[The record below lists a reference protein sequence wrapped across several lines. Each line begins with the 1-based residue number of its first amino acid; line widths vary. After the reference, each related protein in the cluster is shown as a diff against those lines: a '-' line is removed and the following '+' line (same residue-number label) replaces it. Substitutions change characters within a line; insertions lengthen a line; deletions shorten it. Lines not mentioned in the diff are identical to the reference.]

1 MIDAKRL
8 LEQFLGSAGGGMPG
22 QNRDGHR
29 GGQSSGGGLLGSV
42 QDLARNNPML
52 SGGAAGGLA
61 ALLLGSKKGRKLAG
75 SALKWGGIA
84 AIGGL
89 AYKAYRDYQ
98 AGQVAQNAPQHPA
111 PQQPAS
117 YQTAPYQGAG
127 YQAPTHLGQ
136 GVPVLPPPADSPF
149 ALENA
154 PQGADVFAL
163 ELVAAM
169 INAAKADGHID
180 AQERARIEGRLAEG
194 GLEPEERAFLSR
206 ELAAPLDIE
215 RVVRAAKTR
224 EEAVEL
230 YAASFIAITPDHPA
244 ERAYLDMLA
253 ARLGLEP
260 ALARTVEQTVASAQ
274 A

>member
-22 QNRDGHR
+22 QSRDGHR
-29 GGQSSGGGLLGSV
+29 GGQPSGGGLLGSV
-42 QDLARNNPML
+42 QDLARNNPLL

-75 SALKWGGIA
+75 TALKWGGIA

-98 AGQVAQNAPQHPA
+98 AGQAAQAQAPA
-111 PQQPAS
+111 
-117 YQTAPYQGAG
+117 TAPAT
-127 YQAPTHLGQ
+127 AATHLGQ
-136 GVPVLPPPADSPF
+136 GVPLLPPPSDSPF

-180 AQERARIEGRLAEG
+180 AEERTRIEGRLAEG
-194 GLEPEERAFLSR
+194 GLDAEERAFLSR

-215 RVVRAAKTR
+215 RVVRAARTR

-274 A
+274 V

>member
-42 QDLARNNPML
+42 QDLARNNPLL

-98 AGQVAQNAPQHPA
+98 AGQAAQTAPQH
-111 PQQPAS
+111 QPS
-117 YQTAPYQGAG
+117 
-127 YQAPTHLGQ
+127 THLGQ
-136 GVPVLPPPADSPF
+136 GVPVPPPPADSPF

-180 AQERARIEGRLAEG
+180 AQERARIEGRLVEG

-215 RVVRAAKTR
+215 RVVRAARNR

-260 ALARTVEQTVASAQ
+260 ALARTIEQTVASAAQ
-274 A
+274 V